1 MAPSAV
7 QFTYA
12 GGDRDASTTAIEVPV
27 PALDYQTVK
36 IQTVSNKD
44 TPLLLGADTL
54 RRFGLV
60 VDYAHNKVYSYKL
73 GKEIPV
79 VTLPSG
85 HLAIHL
91 TGSPVADDG

>member
-1 MAPSAV
+1 M
-7 QFTYA
+7 
-12 GGDRDASTTAIEVPV
+12 
-27 PALDYQTVK
+27 K
-36 IQTVSNKD
+36 IQTVRNRE

-54 RRFGLV
+54 RRFGMV
-60 VDYAHNKVYSYKL
+60 VDYAHNQVYSYRL

-91 TGSPVADDG
+91 TGTPEAAAS